1 MTKKNIY
8 QKLYKNKKEYEDAIK
23 LDKEKYSAKIKL
35 EAKVE
40 KEMREV
46 FKCELHN
53 NETFYLM
60 VQKLEPILNQ
70 LPQEPVLNKYIDHYL
85 SGARKRM
92 VQKFGIKDS
101 LNF

>member
-1 MTKKNIY
+1 MSEKNIY
-8 QKLYKNKKEYEDAIK
+8 QKLYKNMKEYEDAIK

-40 KEMREV
+40 KEMRDVLEG
-46 FKCELHN
+46 ELHN

-60 VQKLEPILNQ
+60 VQKLVPVLDQ
-70 LPQEPVLNKYIDHYL
+70 LPQEPVLNKYIGTYL
-85 SGARKRM
+85 SRVRRRLE
-92 VQKFGIKDS
+92 IKDS